1 MFVGSALAMLAV
13 GEPWLVPRLIGGLF
27 FRWHELA
34 TVVVILGLLAT
45 AILTRRLAAASL
57 QRCLLGAT
65 IASLQMGSLR
75 VGPINLLNICI
86 ALLVWWWM
94 LDLARTAREPRETPA
109 LAHLLMA
116 FAVLGMISVWGEQQ
130 SPRGLIALLPKLVM
144 AGIVMRM
151 LRTEA
156 DLLFAIRVLV
166 VTSLVSALLGI
177 AQSAAF
183 FFASLELNLME
194 DDSPRFITVFGFN
207 FVRASGMLSNPQ
219 AYCHALTAGFFLL
232 TYGWIAG
239 TNRFSRWNPLVW
251 GGLLV
256 LAAALILS
264 FARGPWAAIVIGL
277 VVLPAVAWP
286 RWAIHWFVLLG
297 LLSLAGMSSGA
308 LTSVLS
314 AYRSFTLTNTEVRV
328 ELMATGL
335 QVVAQHPWRGVGLTN
350 FAFYSPALERFPVHN
365 SVIQVATET
374 GIPGVL
380 VFLAIMLTPVFQAL
394 RAVRVASTRNAHLL
408 RAMLLAYIVY
418 LVEIQ
423 GEPGGYSE
431 LLFFSA
437 AFLSAMARIAGGAPV
452 TSLKPPLI
460 PMPISMPRSL
470 P

>member
-1 MFVGSALAMLAV
+1 
-13 GEPWLVPRLIGGLF
+13 
-27 FRWHELA
+27 
-34 TVVVILGLLAT
+34 
-45 AILTRRLAAASL
+45 
-57 QRCLLGAT
+57 
-65 IASLQMGSLR
+65 
-75 VGPINLLNICI
+75 
-86 ALLVWWWM
+86 
-94 LDLARTAREPRETPA
+94 
-109 LAHLLMA
+109 
-116 FAVLGMISVWGEQQ
+116 
-130 SPRGLIALLPKLVM
+130 
-144 AGIVMRM
+144 
-151 LRTEA
+151 
-156 DLLFAIRVLV
+156 
-166 VTSLVSALLGI
+166 
-177 AQSAAF
+177 
-183 FFASLELNLME
+183 
-194 DDSPRFITVFGFN
+194 
-207 FVRASGMLSNPQ
+207 
-219 AYCHALTAGFFLL
+219 
-232 TYGWIAG
+232 
-239 TNRFSRWNPLVW
+239 
-251 GGLLV
+251 LLV